1 MGYVTV
7 MFLGEKYQVS
17 QTINEFLNY
26 ELTLKKPMML
36 NILEALK
43 ADLDTSIAY
52 LKNDSIILFG
62 DIMVNHIHNMAD
74 KYRGIVRNNVE
85 LLVMKLLELGVYDVT
100 SDEML
105 ADVTTIADI
114 DRIENDTFKIL
125 LEEGDKI
132 VDITNAGIEQAYH
145 YAASNITGSGV
156 NVFTNSFATLMIS
169 SLVERNILLS
179 QVREADKEYEEAV
192 KNLNSRATDS
202 FLAIYR
208 EVVSKEFCIPV
219 SNKMLEF
226 PNKIM
231 SVFYLE
237 LISHRKFDF
246 ESVEN
251 YNMKKAEK
259 MLKNINQAP
268 NKIEFLKQVF
278 LTCPFSDEV
287 YKECL
292 KQGLLDKDTFE
303 TAKYFGM
310 GEEIAVEM
318 SSYIKNNLKNIRRVK
333 PIISL
338 LSSYRGTYELS
349 IWKET
354 YENTLKTIKDTYRLF
369 NTAISDKKV
378 LDRFI
383 KENIDKDMFKIVGK
397 SVQDI
402 TTTINRKIKS
412 LVTEEQYKIFV
423 NLGILSHEAIRMP
436 NSSATDL
443 NKINEEIGS
452 ALTKCIMKYIEEANK
467 RLDAYTQAKTLFDKN
482 LKQKEQELN
491 VLKSEKEKLGLFA
504 FSKKKELNSIIASK
518 EDEISDFKR
527 MNEPKDLLLSFKKMY
542 E

>member
-338 LSSYRGTYELS
+338 LSSYRGTDELS